1 VDGSRRLLLAVEAA
15 GFHRHFQA
23 PAKIEGPA
31 MCGRFAL
38 TATTDQTAAF
48 LGLGELEEFPARYNI
63 APTQPILAVL
73 SSGENGPGRGAPGS
87 NMPDRAAL
95 LVRWGLLPSWLKDTR
110 DFPLLFNA
118 RSEEAAT
125 KASFKAA
132 MRHRRA
138 LVPAS
143 GFYEWKKQA
152 NGKRGQPF
160 WVRPR
165 HGGLVA
171 FAALVETYMEPG
183 GAEMDTGAIL
193 TTRAS
198 ADIAHIH
205 ERMPVV
211 IEREDFSRWLDCR
224 GNEPRDVADLLRPA
238 PAGYFEAVP
247 VSDRVNK
254 VANAG
259 PDVQAA
265 QEVSEVSEP
274 DPKLGKKGS
283 DDSQMSLF

>member
-1 VDGSRRLLLAVEAA
+1 
-15 GFHRHFQA
+15 
-23 PAKIEGPA
+23 

-73 SSGENGPGRGAPGS
+73 SAGPRAPGS
-87 NMPDRAAL
+87 NAPDRVPL
-95 LVRWGLLPSWLKDTR
+95 LVRWGLLPAWVKDTR

-118 RSEEAAT
+118 RSEEAAA

-143 GFYEWKKQA
+143 GFYEWKKRP
-152 NGKRGQPF
+152 NGRRGQPY

-183 GAEMDTGAIL
+183 GSEMDTGAIL
-193 TTRAS
+193 TTAAG

-205 ERMPVV
+205 ERMPVT
-211 IEREDFSRWLDCR
+211 IEPDNFARWLDCR
-224 GNEPRDVADLLRPA
+224 NNEPRDVADLLRPA
-238 PAGYFEAVP
+238 PPGFFEAVP
-247 VSDRVNK
+247 VSERVNK
-254 VANAG
+254 VANSDPDIQERFVA
-259 PDVQAA
+259 PDVG
-265 QEVSEVSEP
+265 ESP
-274 DPKLGKKGS
+274 PKRGKPGP